1 MRVISGRWFS
11 CALFSLLGVVCT
23 FNAPAAA
30 ANTLCTRIIQSGEY
44 PIPMEE
50 RESDRQVQA
59 RVLPDFIARGDQLV
73 DEGNLAEAV
82 DAYDRVFGGFQYRG
96 VFFGGGRCL
105 SKEFYQEAADKL
117 RAAANA
123 LAKNLTAKN
132 NQHDEPDDPG
142 GSQVGALR
150 LYLTSNQY
158 DRFVEQAIAYAE
170 SELRQHDIDRA
181 LVGLVGNRLDALKRM
196 RTEGRN
202 QQYDNDLTPLLD
214 EELAAFDKLDGFE
227 EKLIAHL
234 KPLYPSVTD
243 YWLAEEARFHQ
254 QLLAADGLIL
264 KMMLHGKARNRLE
277 NGLER
282 LEDHPAELARLKSR
296 ANQRGDAFMADG
308 RFEMAEDYFDL
319 AGNAGGRA
327 RARYLAGQHDEERFA
342 ELAKSVESDV
352 RQMQKS
358 PEEKAD
364 FEKETEDMAA
374 EFGFDLDEQ

>member
-1 MRVISGRWFS
+1 MTACLEV
-11 CALFSLLGVVCT
+11 
-23 FNAPAAA
+23 FN
-30 ANTLCTRIIQSGEY
+30 TE
-44 PIPMEE
+44 
-50 RESDRQVQA
+50 
-59 RVLPDFIARGDQLV
+59 
-73 DEGNLAEAV
+73 
-82 DAYDRVFGGFQYRG
+82 VF
-96 VFFGGGRCL
+96 FFGGGRCL

>member
-1 MRVISGRWFS
+1 
-11 CALFSLLGVVCT
+11 
-23 FNAPAAA
+23 
-30 ANTLCTRIIQSGEY
+30 
-44 PIPMEE
+44 
-50 RESDRQVQA
+50 
-59 RVLPDFIARGDQLV
+59 
-73 DEGNLAEAV
+73 
-82 DAYDRVFGGFQYRG
+82 
-96 VFFGGGRCL
+96 
-105 SKEFYQEAADKL
+105 
-117 RAAANA
+117 
-123 LAKNLTAKN
+123 
-132 NQHDEPDDPG
+132 
-142 GSQVGALR
+142 
-150 LYLTSNQY
+150 
-158 DRFVEQAIAYAE
+158 
-170 SELRQHDIDRA
+170 
-181 LVGLVGNRLDALKRM
+181 M

-227 EKLIAHL
+227 EKLTAHL